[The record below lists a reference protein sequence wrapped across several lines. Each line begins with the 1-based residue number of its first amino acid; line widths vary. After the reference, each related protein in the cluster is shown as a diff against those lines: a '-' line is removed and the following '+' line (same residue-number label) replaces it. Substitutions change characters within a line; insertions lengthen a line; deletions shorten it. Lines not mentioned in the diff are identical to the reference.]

1 MKCASK
7 ANTLLPGARMIN
19 SPSMTKG
26 PTVLIMAGGT
36 GGHIFP
42 AQAVA
47 KQLQAQG
54 WTIHWLGTSDRMEAK
69 LVPSFGWPF
78 HAITVA
84 GLRGKGWRSL
94 LKAPLML
101 WRSVSQAK
109 QVVSNIKPDL
119 VLGFGGYASGPG
131 GVAAWLKGIP
141 LLIHEQNAVAGT
153 TNKLLAKIAKAVMVA
168 FPNAFIGQ
176 KNRYVLGNPVR
187 QELIKAKT
195 ENNFSKCLNIL
206 IVGGSLGAKALNDI
220 LPAQLKQVAAFG
232 PVQVRHQTGQA
243 MLTEVQ
249 QAYAGAP
256 ENLSAEVTAFIDNMA
271 DAYRWADLVI
281 CRAGALTVS
290 EVACAGVAAVF
301 VPLPSAIDD
310 HQTANANWLVE
321 QGAALLW
328 PQRDLN
334 NKNLVSLL
342 QGWQKDKSPLVHMAH
357 QARACAIDDAAE
369 QVVAVCRLVI
379 GMK

>member
-1 MKCASK
+1 
-7 ANTLLPGARMIN
+7 MIN
-19 SPSMTKG
+19 KG

-54 WTIHWLGTSDRMEAK
+54 WTIHWLGTADRMEAK
-69 LVPSFGWPF
+69 MVPSFGWPF
-78 HAITVA
+78 HAIQVA
-84 GLRGKGWRSL
+84 GLRGKGLLSL

-101 WRSVSQAK
+101 WRSVSQAL
-109 QVVSNIKPDL
+109 QVINTVKPDL

-131 GVAAWLKGIP
+131 GVAAWLKGIA

-168 FPNAFIGQ
+168 FPSAFHGL
-176 KNRYVLGNPVR
+176 KKRYVLGNPVR
-187 QELIKAKT
+187 QELISAKT
-195 ENNFSKCLNIL
+195 ENNFSKSLNIL

-232 PVQVRHQTGQA
+232 PVQVRHQTGAA

-249 QAYAGAP
+249 QAYAEAP
-256 ENLSAEVTAFIDNMA
+256 ESLNAEVTAFIDNMA

-342 QGWQKDKSPLVHMAH
+342 QGWQKDKTPLVHMAH